1 MFKDP
6 SWQLCVLQLWWK
18 KGSKSLLFENMT
30 KEGLSFY
37 GVHILHEQ
45 EHKRRWRGSWWP
57 WRLHKQMRY
66 VVVWWKIIY
75 NDASSSTFLMRSRMC
90 KLLTMLFITHMCYF
104 FYNFIFYSMISWT
117 VTMSHKQLFW
127 LSHKNWCSK
136 IKLLEYNTK
145 LYIIK
150 SRDFSRILQ
159 IW

>member
-90 KLLTMLFITHMCYF
+90 KLLTMLFITHMCF
-104 FYNFIFYSMISWT
+104 SFII
-117 VTMSHKQLFW
+117 LFSIRW
-127 LSHKNWCSK
+127 FHELWQCHINNCFDYL
-136 IKLLEYNTK
+136 I
-145 LYIIK
+145 
-150 SRDFSRILQ
+150 RIDAQ
-159 IW
+159 K